1 MPHPVPPVASPL
13 SSSSRAGVKPRR
25 GWSSEDEHHRLS
37 WELSYLQMPS
47 PPPSCCSYVCIL
59 GSTSLP
65 PGTVCSLSFT
75 GWGSRPLW
83 RISRPPLISPAL
95 LGSLRHGA

>member
-47 PPPSCCSYVCIL
+47 PPVLLQLRLHL
-59 GSTSLP
+59 GEHLP
-65 PGTVCSLSFT
+65 APRDCVLTELHRVGV
-75 GWGSRPLW
+75 
-83 RISRPPLISPAL
+83 
-95 LGSLRHGA
+95 